1 MENNEDRVKNT
12 YKKICLYDKIMDL
25 PWWAKL
31 AGNVV
36 WGFHTIGFI
45 EKLLSDIPDDFD
57 GELLDI
63 PAGSS
68 NFTLEKYKKLK
79 NCTISS
85 VDYSSEM
92 LKISKRKF
100 EKENLM
106 QIKFYEES
114 VYALPFKDSHFD
126 YILTMNG
133 FHVFAEKKAA
143 FEELYRVLQT
153 GGIISGCFYIQDQR
167 YLTDLIIK
175 TCFVPFYL
183 FSPPFYSFEE
193 VRMFLEDKFSE
204 VSIKNQKSMVYF
216 SCKK

>member
-1 MENNEDRVKNT
+1 MENNEDRVKNA
-12 YKKICLYDKIMDL
+12 YRKMYLYDKIMDL

-36 WGFHTIGFI
+36 WGFHTTEFI
-45 EKLLSDIPDDFD
+45 EQLLSNIPDDFS
-57 GELLDI
+57 GKLLDI

-79 NCTISS
+79 QCTIAS

-92 LKISKRKF
+92 LEISKRKF

-106 QIKFYEES
+106 QIKLYEES
-114 VYALPFKDSHFD
+114 VYSLPFKDGHFD

-133 FHVFAEKKAA
+133 FHVFTEKKAA
-143 FEELYRVLQT
+143 FEELYRVLQK
-153 GGIISGCFYIQDQR
+153 GGTFSGCFYIQDQR

-175 TCFVPFYL
+175 SCFVPFYL
-183 FSPPFYSFEE
+183 FSPPFYSIEE
-193 VRMFLEDKFSE
+193 VTLFLEKKFSE
-204 VSIKNQKSMVYF
+204 FSIKNQKSLVYF

>member
-92 LKISKRKF
+92 LEISKRKF

-114 VYALPFKDSHFD
+114 VYALPF
-126 YILTMNG
+126 
-133 FHVFAEKKAA
+133 
-143 FEELYRVLQT
+143 
-153 GGIISGCFYIQDQR
+153 
-167 YLTDLIIK
+167 
-175 TCFVPFYL
+175 
-183 FSPPFYSFEE
+183 YSFEE

-204 VSIKNQKSMVYF
+204 VSIENQKSIVYF